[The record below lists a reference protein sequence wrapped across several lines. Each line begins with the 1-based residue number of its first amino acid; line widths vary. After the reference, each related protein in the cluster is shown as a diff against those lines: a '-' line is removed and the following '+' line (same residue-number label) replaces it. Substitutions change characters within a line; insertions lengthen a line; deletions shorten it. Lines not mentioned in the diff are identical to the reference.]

1 MVRPKKIENI
11 EEIERPLLIIFFL
24 FGFSLMSWVPR
35 FPEVKA
41 NLKLTNGEFGSIV
54 SMAAIGNLVA
64 LLTVGHLVH
73 KYGARWIL
81 HIGAL
86 LLAVSLTFLTHSTS
100 SLVFLISIIIQGG
113 AISAFHISINSQ
125 GFFFQDRTKRQII
138 TLLSGFWSS
147 GALFSSMIAGFLVDR
162 VELGTYTN
170 ILASICFVLMTLIII
185 RISPNLIKA
194 NINPDSQHRARD
206 MFKGFEIDVPISAA
220 LLLVIMLEYAISDWA
235 AIFVKEDMKILGGIH
250 TLPYILFTLAMIIGR
265 LNLHNL
271 LPRYSI
277 DFLMARASLLSG
289 LSIIAGIIAVSIT
302 GTSNQTLV
310 IVILS
315 ISFTIAGLGSSFLGP
330 SVMNAANTRSKFP
343 SSVVIG
349 QIGVINIAL
358 VFVMRWVIAW
368 TAQATSLSIAL
379 CIPALMLLVV
389 PKFSNIFKKA

>member
-1 MVRPKKIENI
+1 
-11 EEIERPLLIIFFL
+11 
-24 FGFSLMSWVPR
+24 MSWVPR

-41 NLKLTNGEFGSIV
+41 NLKMTNGEFGSIV
-54 SMAAIGNLVA
+54 SMGAIGNLVA

-86 LLAVSLTFLTHSTS
+86 SLAISLAFLTHSTS
-100 SLVFLISIIIQGG
+100 SILFLVFIIIQGG

-147 GALFSSMIAGFLVDR
+147 GALISSMIAGLLVDR
-162 VELGTYTN
+162 VALGTYTN
-170 ILASICFVLMTLIII
+170 ILSSICFILMTLIIM
-185 RISPNLIKA
+185 RISPNLVKA
-194 NINPDSQHRARD
+194 DTNPNSNHRARD
-206 MFKGFEIDVPISAA
+206 MFKGFKIDVSVSAA
-220 LLLVIMLEYAISDWA
+220 LMLVIMLEYAVSDWS
-235 AIFVKEDMKILGGIH
+235 AIFVKEDMGILGGIH

-271 LPRYSI
+271 LPHFSI
-277 DFLMARASLLSG
+277 EYLVLRASLLSG
-289 LSIIAGIIAVSIT
+289 FSFLTGIIAVSIV
-302 GTSNQTLV
+302 GTSNETLV
-310 IVILS
+310 LVILS

-330 SVMNAANTRSKFP
+330 SVMNAANARSKFP

-358 VFVMRWVIAW
+358 VFVIRWVIAW
-368 TAQATSLSIAL
+368 TAQATSLAIAL
-379 CIPALMLLVV
+379 CIPALMLLAV
-389 PKFSNIFKKA
+389 PYFSKIFKSA

>member
-1 MVRPKKIENI
+1 LRENI
-11 EEIERPLLIIFFL
+11 DVKDELNLIKALFFL
-24 FGFSLMSWVPR
+24 FGLLIMSWVPR

-41 NLKLTNGEFGSIV
+41 NLNLTNGEFGSIV

-64 LLTVGHLVH
+64 LLAIGHLVH

-86 LLAVSLTFLTHSTS
+86 LLAVSLSFLTHSTS
-100 SLVFLISIIIQGG
+100 SIVFLISIIIQGG

-147 GALFSSMIAGFLVDR
+147 GALFSSMIAGLLVDR
-162 VELGTYTN
+162 VDLGTYTN
-170 ILASICFVLMTLIII
+170 FLASICFVLMTLIIV

-194 NINPDSQHRARD
+194 DLSPDSQHRARD
-206 MFKGFEIDVPISAA
+206 MFKGFEVDVPISAA

-277 DFLMARASLLSG
+277 DFLMVRASLLSG

-302 GTSNQTLV
+302 GTSNKTLV

-368 TAQATSLSIAL
+368 TAQATTLSIAL

-389 PKFSNIFKKA
+389 PKFSKIFKKA

>member
-1 MVRPKKIENI
+1 LRENI
-11 EEIERPLLIIFFL
+11 DVKDELNLIKALFFL
-24 FGFSLMSWVPR
+24 FGLLIMSWVPR

-41 NLKLTNGEFGSIV
+41 NLNLTNGEFGSIV

-64 LLTVGHLVH
+64 LLAIGHLVH

-86 LLAVSLTFLTHSTS
+86 LLAVSLSFLTHSTS
-100 SLVFLISIIIQGG
+100 SIVFLISIIIQGG

-147 GALFSSMIAGFLVDR
+147 GALFSSMIAGLLVDR
-162 VELGTYTN
+162 VDLGTYTN
-170 ILASICFVLMTLIII
+170 FLASICFVLMTLIII

-194 NINPDSQHRARD
+194 DLNPDSQHRARD
-206 MFKGFEIDVPISAA
+206 MFKGFEVDVPISAA

-235 AIFVKEDMKILGGIH
+235 AIFVKEDMNILGGIH

-277 DFLMARASLLSG
+277 DFLMVRASLLSG

-302 GTSNQTLV
+302 GTSNKTLV

-349 QIGVINIAL
+349 QIGVINIVL
-358 VFVMRWVIAW
+358 VFVMRWIIAW

-389 PKFSNIFKKA
+389 PKFSKIFKKA

>member
-1 MVRPKKIENI
+1 LSKNI
-11 EEIERPLLIIFFL
+11 DVKDELNLIKALFFL
-24 FGFSLMSWVPR
+24 FGLLIMSWVPR

-41 NLKLTNGEFGSIV
+41 NLNLTNGEFGSIV
-54 SMAAIGNLVA
+54 SMGAFGNLVA

-86 LLAVSLTFLTHSTS
+86 LLAVSLAFLTSSTS
-100 SLVFLISIIIQGG
+100 SLLFLIFIIIQGG

-147 GALFSSMIAGFLVDR
+147 GALISSMIAGLLVDR
-162 VELGTYTN
+162 VDLGIYTN
-170 ILASICFVLMTLIII
+170 VLSSICFIVMTLIII
-185 RISPNLIKA
+185 RITPNLVKA
-194 NINPDSQHRARD
+194 DVNPDSQHRARD
-206 MFKGFEIDVPISAA
+206 MFKGFKIDVSVSAA

-277 DFLMARASLLSG
+277 DFLMVRASLLSG

-302 GTSNQTLV
+302 GTSNKTLV

-379 CIPALMLLVV
+379 CIPASMLLVV
-389 PKFSNIFKKA
+389 PKFSKIFKKA

>member
-1 MVRPKKIENI
+1 LSKSVDIKQELN
-11 EEIERPLLIIFFL
+11 LIKGLFFL
-24 FGFSLMSWVPR
+24 FGLLIMSWVPR
-35 FPEVKA
+35 FPEVKS
-41 NLKLTNGEFGSIV
+41 NLQLTNGEFGSIL
-54 SMAAIGNLVA
+54 SMGAIGNLVA

-81 HIGAL
+81 HIGAF

-100 SLVFLISIIIQGG
+100 SIVFLIFIIIQGG

-147 GALFSSMIAGFLVDR
+147 GALISSMIAGLLVDR

-185 RISPNLIKA
+185 RISPNLVKA
-194 NINPDSQHRARD
+194 DVNPDSTHRARD
-206 MFKGFEIDVPISAA
+206 MFKGFKIDVSVSAA
-220 LLLVIMLEYAISDWA
+220 LLLVIMLEYAVSDWA
-235 AIFVKEDMKILGGIH
+235 AIFVKEDMNILSGIH

-277 DFLMARASLLSG
+277 DFLMVRASILSG
-289 LSIIAGIIAVSIT
+289 ASFIVGIIAVSIV
-302 GTSNQTLV
+302 GTSNKTLV
-310 IVILS
+310 LIILS
-315 ISFTIAGLGSSFLGP
+315 ISFTVAGLGSSFLGP

-349 QIGVINIAL
+349 QIGVINIVL

-379 CIPALMLLVV
+379 CIPALMLLAV
-389 PKFSNIFKKA
+389 PYFSKIFKSA

>member
-1 MVRPKKIENI
+1 LSQNI
-11 EEIERPLLIIFFL
+11 DVKHELNLIKGLFFL
-24 FGFSLMSWVPR
+24 FGLLIMSWVPR
-35 FPEVKA
+35 FPEVKV
-41 NLKLTNGEFGSIV
+41 NLNLTNGQFGSIV
-54 SMAAIGNLVA
+54 SMGAFGNLVA

-86 LLAVSLTFLTHSTS
+86 LLAVSLAFLTSSTS
-100 SLVFLISIIIQGG
+100 SLLFLIFIIIQGG
-113 AISAFHISINSQ
+113 AISAFHISINAQ

-147 GALFSSMIAGFLVDR
+147 GALISSMIAGLLVDR
-162 VELGTYTN
+162 VDLGIYTN
-170 ILASICFVLMTLIII
+170 VLSSICFIVMTLIII
-185 RISPNLIKA
+185 RITPNLVKA
-194 NINPDSQHRARD
+194 DVNPDSQHRARD
-206 MFKGFEIDVPISAA
+206 MFKGFKIDVSVSAA
-220 LLLVIMLEYAISDWA
+220 LLLVIMLEYAVSDWA
-235 AIFVKEDMKILGGIH
+235 AIFVKEDMKILSGIH

-271 LPRYSI
+271 LPRYTI
-277 DFLMARASLLSG
+277 EFLMVRASLLSG
-289 LSIIAGIIAVSIT
+289 LAFISGIIAVSIA
-302 GTSNQTLV
+302 GTSNKAVVL
-310 IVILS
+310 VILS

-368 TAQATSLSIAL
+368 TAQATSLAIAL

-389 PKFSNIFKKA
+389 PKFSKIFKKA